1 MVFSIRKPTHLIAL
15 LILMFVFAVFYILP
29 FFILTGLIPSSEAQQ
44 RVTETYIVLNSAVT
58 STLLVGASIVWLTF
72 VDNMRLKEILSYL
85 KLTGR
90 NIDSAF
96 IWGSAVFITIFF
108 AQIVIALFLS
118 LLGVHLENPVA
129 NEIAGAL
136 SIGSMVFIAVVQSTS
151 EEIFFRGFLL
161 EKIGGYSGYTLAIFA
176 TAFLFGLAHMGY
188 GRIYPIIMPLIM
200 GLLLGYVV
208 VRTKN
213 LFSSI
218 TAHITFN
225 LVSFALYVISQ
236 SIQSVNL

>member
-1 MVFSIRKPTHLIAL
+1 MRFSTHKPTHILAL
-15 LILMFVFAVFYILP
+15 LILLFVFIVFYIIPLL
-29 FFILTGLIPSSEAQQ
+29 ILTGLLPMTQTQQ
-44 RVTETYIVLNSAVT
+44 VTETYVVLNSAVT
-58 STLLVGASIVWLTF
+58 SILLLGASIVWLTF
-72 VDNMRLKEILSYL
+72 VDNKSLKETLSYL

-96 IWGSAVFITIFF
+96 IWGAAVFITIFF
-108 AQIVIALFLS
+108 AQIIIALFLS

-129 NEIAGAL
+129 NEIAAAL

-161 EKIGGYSGYTLAIFA
+161 EKIGEYSGYTTAVFA

-188 GRIYPIIMPLIM
+188 GRIYPILMPLIM

-208 VRTKN
+208 VKTKN